1 MFSFGSVGGKRPCSW
16 PCISACVSTYNML
29 LYRLILLRQRTFKLI
44 ITQTELPELRQEL
57 AGKTIAYTCGT
68 FDLLHIGHIEFL
80 EWCSEQADVLVVG
93 LHSDARV
100 QAAKGPS
107 RPVITE
113 GHRLGMLDAL
123 RMVDYEFIV
132 EGSDLKAVG
141 WIKAA
146 QDLHPDVCILGPDWA
161 DLEIQLW
168 KEMVP
173 EAEIRVSPARKGH
186 STSAIVDKIAVKA

>member
-1 MFSFGSVGGKRPCSW
+1 M
-16 PCISACVSTYNML
+16 
-29 LYRLILLRQRTFKLI
+29 I
-44 ITQTELPELRQEL
+44 ITQTQLPQLRHEL

-80 EWCSEQADVLVVG
+80 EWCSQQADVLVVG

-100 QAAKGPS
+100 RAAKGPS

-113 GHRLGMLDAL
+113 AHRLGMLDAL

-132 EGSDLKAVG
+132 EGSDLEAVG
-141 WIKAA
+141 WIRAA
-146 QDLHPDVCILGPDWA
+146 QDLRPDVCILGPDWA

-168 KEMVP
+168 KEIVP
-173 EAEIRVSPARKGH
+173 GAEIRVSPPRKGH
-186 STSAIVDKIAVKA
+186 STSAIVDRIAVKPIEPAKIEA